1 MNAEAV
7 LCCLLQLG
15 CPYKFYF
22 LAKIVIDVVVTKT
35 SMDKQKHLNFKI

>member
-1 MNAEAV
+1 
-7 LCCLLQLG
+7 LLQLG